1 MNTVPVARLI
11 LQNLKKNL
19 LDAASTGIV
28 NLVLWVTQQALRL
41 NKSMST
47 WQVKEVL
54 KSAKYTW
61 RRVRKSMKKQR
72 DECLFEFFKQEIVE
86 LCVLDKKKLIRLW
99 FYGESGFNLNPN
111 ALYAWLPPHKEAKN
125 ISLPAKRGNVLTV
138 AGFPQHDNTL
148 EAYSHK
154 EAMNAHSFIA
164 FTEDFIR
171 NQVLGSNIQNIVII
185 Y

>member
-111 ALYAWLPPHKEAKN
+111 ALYAWLPPHRKTKDE
-125 ISLPAKRGNVLTV
+125 
-138 AGFPQHDNTL
+138 
-148 EAYSHK
+148 
-154 EAMNAHSFIA
+154 
-164 FTEDFIR
+164 
-171 NQVLGSNIQNIVII
+171 
-185 Y
+185 

>member
-1 MNTVPVARLI
+1 MPVARLI

-86 LCVLDKKKLIRLW
+86 LCVLDKKNLFVFGFTVRVALISILMH
-99 FYGESGFNLNPN
+99 FMLGYHLTKKPKISV
-111 ALYAWLPPHKEAKN
+111 YPPKEA
-125 ISLPAKRGNVLTV
+125 T
-138 AGFPQHDNTL
+138 
-148 EAYSHK
+148 Y
-154 EAMNAHSFIA
+154 
-164 FTEDFIR
+164 
-171 NQVLGSNIQNIVII
+171 
-185 Y
+185 